1 MSLSRAGSGDDMIQ
15 ADLIVEGAAE
25 LLSVAGHVSRPRRG
39 AEMRELGILRR
50 GSLAARRGKIV
61 WIGPTA
67 DLLTAIRPLAFCK
80 VIDAYGKTVMPGL
93 VDPHTHLVFAG
104 SRENEFAM
112 RIQGKTY
119 QEIAAAGGG
128 INSTVAATRTAGTAD
143 LKAGARRT
151 LDAMLALGTTTVEA
165 KSGYGLDLVNEIKML
180 EVIRALDEAGPITL
194 VPTFMGAHEIPPEF
208 RQNPEAYVDLVITRM
223 IPMVA
228 ARKLARFCDVFCETG
243 VFSVGQTERIFRA
256 AQAVGLELRVHADE
270 LTDLGGAAL
279 AARMKARTAD
289 HLLYT
294 NDDGIRAMA
303 EAGVIAV
310 LLPGTAYFLHMQ
322 RYARARDMIAG
333 GVPVALATDFN
344 PGSCMTESLPLIMN
358 LACTQMRMLPAE
370 AITAATINAAWAI
383 GEQDCVGSLEVG
395 KQADVVV
402 LDAPT
407 HEHLCYHFGV
417 NLVDTVVKNGKVVV
431 ESGQRL
437 S

>member
-1 MSLSRAGSGDDMIQ
+1 MIQ

-25 LLSVAGHVSRPRRG
+25 LLTVAGNASGPRRG
-39 AEMRELGILRR
+39 TEMRDLGILRR

-61 WIGPTA
+61 WIGPTG

-104 SRENEFAM
+104 SRENEFAL

-119 QEIAAAGGG
+119 QEIAAGGGG
-128 INSTVAATRTAGTAD
+128 INATVAATRAASKAD
-143 LKAGARRT
+143 LTSSARRT
-151 LDAMLALGTTTVEA
+151 LDTMLALGTTTVEA

-180 EVIRALDEAGPITL
+180 EVIRALEETGPMTL
-194 VPTFMGAHEIPPEF
+194 VPTFMGAHEVPPEF

-228 ARKLARFCDVFCETG
+228 SRKLARFCDVFCETD
-243 VFSVGQTERIFRA
+243 VFSVAQTERILQA

-289 HLLYT
+289 HLLFA
-294 NDDGIRAMA
+294 NDDGVRAMA

-322 RYARARDMIAG
+322 RYARARDMIEAG
-333 GVPVALATDFN
+333 VAVALVLVMSIAT
-344 PGSCMTESLPLIMN
+344 
-358 LACTQMRMLPAE
+358 
-370 AITAATINAAWAI
+370 
-383 GEQDCVGSLEVG
+383 
-395 KQADVVV
+395 
-402 LDAPT
+402 
-407 HEHLCYHFGV
+407 
-417 NLVDTVVKNGKVVV
+417 
-431 ESGQRL
+431 
-437 S
+437 